1 MKLRTGWILFALA
14 IAAAVAGTAVLVHDG
29 LSPTET
35 GSAEA
40 L

>member
-14 IAAAVAGTAVLVHDG
+14 IAAALAGTAVLVHDG
-29 LSPTET
+29 LSLSEL
-35 GSAEA
+35 GSTDA

>member
-1 MKLRTGWILFALA
+1 MKLRTGWILFALGL
-14 IAAAVAGTAVLVHDG
+14 AAALAGSAVLVHDG
-29 LSPTET
+29 LSLPEL

>member
-14 IAAAVAGTAVLVHDG
+14 IAAALAGTAVLVQDD
-29 LSPTET
+29 LSLPEL
-35 GSAEA
+35 GSADA